1 MDKLVVLKLEGDLQQ
16 RGFRVNLEVSQQGQ
30 LPEIEAHGYLP
41 KSPKLV
47 NYLTYHWEHKY
58 RSLGSPARLKA
69 KKIIYDGSLNEKIQA
84 CYQSGLRLREV
95 FNRWLNSEQ
104 FLPLDRRIREV
115 LNQNER
121 IRILIRSEDINL
133 QKLPWHLWDLVERY
147 PEAEVV
153 MSSYDLE
160 RTRIAAPVFHK
171 DKLKVLAI
179 LGHSEG
185 IDIDTDRRY
194 LESLPNAEVVFLVE
208 PKHQEINEQLWKHSW
223 DIIFFA
229 GHSETEGE
237 KGRIYINKAESL
249 TINELRYGLKK
260 AVARGVQLAIFNSCD
275 GLALAKELNELHIP
289 QIIAMREL
297 VPDRVAQDFLKY
309 FLTSLGERKSFYYA
323 VREARERLQG
333 LESQF
338 PCASW
343 LPTTFQNPTL
353 YPIELEKNLKPTNL
367 PKENKILGRKFIATI
382 TKWNWQAF
390 ASSLLLT
397 LALLTGIYLVKPFNI
412 NYIFQNFINH
422 QESLVVNLNV
432 EQALWKLIFTQ
443 PTEQM
448 NVIYLEQNG
457 QFLTNNQEDYQCD
470 NSQEVQ
476 GIISS
481 SGQVDLVLNYPQSA
495 TELSFQSNRFFLEEG
510 KIVIRGNYSDQSCH
524 FLGVFELREV

>member
-16 RGFRVNLEVSQQGQ
+16 QGFRVNLEVSQQGQ

-69 KKIIYDGSLNEKIQA
+69 KKIIYDGSFNEKIQA

-104 FLPLDRRIREV
+104 FLPLDKRIREV
-115 LNQNER
+115 LNQDER

-147 PEAEVV
+147 PQAEVV

-160 RTRIAAPVFHK
+160 RTRIANPVFS
-171 DKLKVLAI
+171 DGKLRVLAI

-194 LESLPNAEVVFLVE
+194 LESLPNAEVIFLVE
-208 PKHQEINEQLWKHSW
+208 PQHQEINEQLWKYSW

-237 KGRIYINKAESL
+237 TGRIYINKAESL
-249 TINELRYGLKK
+249 TIDELRYGLKK

-275 GLALAKELNELHIP
+275 GLALAKKLNELHIP

-309 FLTSLGERKSFYYA
+309 FLTSLAERKPFDCA

-353 YPIELEKNLKPTNL
+353 YSVELEKNLKSTNF
-367 PKENKILGRKFIATI
+367 PKENQLFLSRFIVAI

-390 ASSLLLT
+390 AASLLLT
-397 LALLTGIYLVKPFNI
+397 LALLTGIYLVRPFSF
-412 NYIFQNFINH
+412 NYASQSLISN
-422 QESLVVNLNV
+422 QESLVVNLNA
-432 EQALWKLIFTQ
+432 EQALWKLMFTQ
-443 PTEQM
+443 PLAQL
-448 NVIYLEQNG
+448 NIIYLEQNG
-457 QFLTNNQEDYQCD
+457 QFLTNSKEDYQCN

-481 SGQVDLVLNYPQSA
+481 SGQVDLVVSSPQLA
-495 TELSFQSNRFFLEEG
+495 TELSFQSNRFFLEAG
-510 KIVIRGNYSDQSCH
+510 KIVIRGNYSDQSCQ